1 MYLAIFTMRSF
12 VHHLSKFFTNETFLS
27 FFNLINFLE
36 YKKDICKS
44 EFLGFFF
51 PVKYIFSDPL
61 QSLLTKHFACTFKA
75 STSKPGFA
83 FSCSLSL
90 DPISSHTRRLKK
102 AMICAPIKT
111 TPFIWFSLDGKY
123 FFHMQIVLVNPRT

>member
-36 YKKDICKS
+36 YKKDICKL
-44 EFLGFFF
+44 EILFFF

-61 QSLLTKHFACTFKA
+61 QSLLTKHFAYTLKA
-75 STSKPGFA
+75 STGKPDFA
-83 FSCSLSL
+83 FPCSLSL
-90 DPISSHTRRLKK
+90 DPTSSHTRRPKK
-102 AMICAPIKT
+102 AMIRAPIKT
-111 TPFIWFSLDGKY
+111 TPFIWFSLAGKY
-123 FFHMQIVLVNPRT
+123 VFHMQIVLANPRT